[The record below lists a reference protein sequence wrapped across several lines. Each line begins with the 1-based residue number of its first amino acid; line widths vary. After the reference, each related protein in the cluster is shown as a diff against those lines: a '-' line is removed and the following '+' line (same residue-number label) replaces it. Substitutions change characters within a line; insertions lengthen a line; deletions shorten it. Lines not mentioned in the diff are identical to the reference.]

1 MDNKVLEAF
10 KNSLSLNIA
19 QCSDEALLELA
30 HAVWYKGCQIS
41 ERDLESLVAE
51 TDTETL
57 KRTLCIL
64 ELITMFPVCPRGTT
78 KTLQCAI
85 GKKHSDIIE
94 QHESKALPHCKLD
107 IRWEIQDN
115 IPHLLRTLLPF
126 QRRHYASSQGQKH
139 GFCE

>member
-19 QCSDEALLELA
+19 QCPDEALLELA

-57 KRTLCIL
+57 KRNAL
-64 ELITMFPVCPRGTT
+64 
-78 KTLQCAI
+78 
-85 GKKHSDIIE
+85 HSGVD
-94 QHESKALPHCKLD
+94 HHVSCLPSRHNKNAAARHRKNALG
-107 IRWEIQDN
+107 
-115 IPHLLRTLLPF
+115 
-126 QRRHYASSQGQKH
+126 HY
-139 GFCE
+139 